1 MLYCAISFA
10 AGVAATFL
18 GLLGVVVI
26 VGNIDERPPKLR
38 MR

>member
-18 GLLGVVVI
+18 GLLGLVVI